1 MIHVS
6 NNILRY
12 IQSTIYKVKSIL
24 GAIVGTNIKTKF
36 IKSKNPKR
44 VIMIDMYIYLFNIII
59 RVFIPS
65 STKIFHI
72 Y

>member
-44 VIMIDMYIYLFNIII
+44 VIIIDMYI
-59 RVFIPS
+59 FI
-65 STKIFHI
+65 
-72 Y
+72 